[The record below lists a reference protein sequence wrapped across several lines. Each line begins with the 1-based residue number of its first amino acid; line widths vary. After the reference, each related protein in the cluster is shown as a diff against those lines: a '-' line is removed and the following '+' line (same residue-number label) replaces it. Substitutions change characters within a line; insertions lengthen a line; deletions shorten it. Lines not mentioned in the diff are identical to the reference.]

1 MILHTIAYQ
10 VADSIDLRL
19 FKPAFPFDI
28 YYEDS
33 DEVFYEMPEGKF
45 IYIFKYGIVSFL
57 NYDEIKI
64 AEFLLFITSFC
75 KNRFSETLTEEL
87 IIETGTRENKFGF
100 NKVEIQHAKPDALRL
115 VMLHVSQSVALDY
128 YSEQTNKLLEET
140 HAHTLILEQKGKL
153 DISGRN
159 LKRFIGKTLNL
170 KNRIAENLYILDS
183 PDLTWEDEYL
193 TKLDTGLK
201 NTFDLQVRFR
211 NVEEGLIIVKENLEL
226 FRDIMQHRK
235 STALEWVIIALILV
249 EVINLAVE
257 KIFPQ

>member
-1 MILHTIAYQ
+1 
-10 VADSIDLRL
+10 
-19 FKPAFPFDI
+19 
-28 YYEDS
+28 
-33 DEVFYEMPEGKF
+33 
-45 IYIFKYGIVSFL
+45 
-57 NYDEIKI
+57 
-64 AEFLLFITSFC
+64 
-75 KNRFSETLTEEL
+75 
-87 IIETGTRENKFGF
+87 
-100 NKVEIQHAKPDALRL
+100 
-115 VMLHVSQSVALDY
+115 MLHVSQSVALDY

-170 KNRIAENLYILDS
+170 KNRIAENLYIFDS